1 LRVVPNL
8 LSLSRLAAAPY
19 LLWLLWNH
27 SFHAALMVMFIA
39 AWTDAFDGYLAR
51 RWNSSSRVGE
61 VLDPIADKVL
71 LTAAFLGLWLA
82 SAIPGWLTAIV
93 LGRDL
98 LILAA
103 AGAALLVSKKPRR
116 FPPSLWG
123 KLSTIVQMSLV
134 VIVTASIDG
143 LIPLAIW
150 TAATLTVVSFLHY
163 TWRFAFVLSRA

>member
-1 LRVVPNL
+1 MAVFPNL

-27 SFHAALMVMFIA
+27 SFRAALIVMFIA
-39 AWTDAFDGYLAR
+39 ACTDAFDGYLAR

-82 SAIPGWLTAIV
+82 AAIPGWLTAMV
-93 LGRDL
+93 LGRDV
-98 LILAA
+98 LILIAV
-103 AGAALLVSKKPRR
+103 GLVLLVSKAPRR
-116 FPPSLWG
+116 FPPSIWG

-134 VIVTASIDG
+134 VIVTGSIE
-143 LIPLAIW
+143 LMVPLAIW
-150 TAATLTVVSFLHY
+150 TCAVLTSISFAHY
-163 TWRFAFVLSRA
+163 AWRFAYTRK